1 MSVANGFINLN
12 KKVVALFV
20 KTIYNNFVIVG
31 FANNVI
37 LIGRFTMEYL
47 NIKETSLKWGISER
61 RIQVLCKEGKI
72 QGAARFGKAWMI
84 PIATQKPIDGRTK
97 VYKDAKQLLLEK
109 NMPMPRKTPFLH
121 MTDLYSVPGS
131 AESVIASLESNPEA
145 QILLEAEI
153 AYSKGD
159 IEKVYDSAYYLL
171 HKHSGFYAVISA
183 GMLLGLCAIWRGDLN
198 MWRQA
203 KIHIAE
209 APAKSDEERD
219 IITFA
224 ITAIDSILYD
234 VSSFPEWFKIGRFE
248 PLHKD
253 SLPAAKVF
261 YAKYLYA
268 MAYALATK
276 QVHFQGLQG
285 LSLMTIIPNSIEPMI
300 AQAVA
305 DNSII
310 AEIYL
315 RMTCAAIYHNSG
327 NDKQA
332 IFHIDRAV
340 KLALPDKLFGILA
353 EYGRTLDSLL
363 EKRISK
369 IDEDAWLA
377 VRDLYRIYF
386 AGWTKL
392 SGSVRGKKLA
402 TTLSLKERE
411 VAKLAAFGFKNSQIA
426 EKLNMSISAVKQAVT
441 NVSNKTGMSRENF
454 AAFL

>member
-1 MSVANGFINLN
+1 
-12 KKVVALFV
+12 
-20 KTIYNNFVIVG
+20 
-31 FANNVI
+31 
-37 LIGRFTMEYL
+37 MEYL
-47 NIKETSLKWGISER
+47 NITETAEKWGISPR
-61 RIQVLCKEGKI
+61 RLQTLCKDGKVL
-72 QGAARFGKAWMI
+72 GATRFGKAWMI
-84 PIATQKPIDGRTK
+84 PETAQKPIDGRTK
-97 VYKDAKQLLLEK
+97 LSKENKVLLLEK
-109 NMPMPRKTPFLH
+109 NMPLPRKTPFLH
-121 MTDLYSVPGS
+121 MTDLYSAAGT
-131 AESVIASLESNPEA
+131 AEKSIAALGENHEA
-145 QILLEAEI
+145 QTLLEAEI

-159 IEKVYDSAYYLL
+159 IEKVYDNAYYLL

-183 GMLLGLCAIWRGDLN
+183 GMLLALCAIWRGDLN

-209 APAKSDEERD
+209 APAQSEADRD
-219 IITFA
+219 IMSFS

-234 VSSFPEWFKIGRFE
+234 ASSFPEWFKLGRFE

-253 SLPAAKVF
+253 ALPAAKVF

-268 MAYALATK
+268 VGYGIATK
-276 QVHFQGLQG
+276 QYELQGVQG
-285 LSLMTIIPNSIEPMI
+285 LSLFTMLPNTIEPMI
-300 AQAVA
+300 SQAVA

-315 RMTCAAIYHNSG
+315 RMTCAAIYRNSG
-327 NDKQA
+327 NNEQA
-332 IFHIDRAV
+332 IYHIDRAIA
-340 KLALPDKLFGILA
+340 LALPDKLFGILA

-363 EKRISK
+363 EQRISK
-369 IDEDAWLA
+369 TDEEAWEK

-426 EKLNMSISAVKQAVT
+426 QTLNMSISAVKQAIT
-441 NVSNKTGMSRENF
+441 NVSNKTGMTREEF
-454 AAFL
+454 AALL

>member
-1 MSVANGFINLN
+1 MN
-12 KKVVALFV
+12 
-20 KTIYNNFVIVG
+20 
-31 FANNVI
+31 
-37 LIGRFTMEYL
+37 YL
-47 NIKETSLKWGISER
+47 NITETATKWGISPR
-61 RIQVLCKEGKI
+61 RLQTLCAGGKVEG
-72 QGAARFGKAWMI
+72 ATRFGRAWMI
-84 PIATQKPIDGRTK
+84 PETAQKPIDGRTK
-97 VYKDAKQLLLEK
+97 LSKENKLGLLEK

-121 MTDLYSVPGS
+121 MTDLYSAAGS
-131 AESVIASLESNPEA
+131 AEKCIAALEDNHEA
-145 QILLEAEI
+145 QTLLEAEI

-159 IEKVYDSAYYLL
+159 IEKVYDNAYYLL

-209 APAKSDEERD
+209 APAKSEEDRD
-219 IITFA
+219 IMSFS

-234 VSSFPEWFKIGRFE
+234 VSSFPEWFKLGRFE

-253 SLPAAKVF
+253 ALPAAKVF

-268 MAYALATK
+268 VGYGIATK
-276 QVHFQGLQG
+276 QLELQGVQG
-285 LSLMTIIPNSIEPMI
+285 LSLLTLLPNTIEPMI
-300 AQAVA
+300 SQAVA

-315 RMTCAAIYHNSG
+315 RMTCAAIYHTSG
-327 NDKQA
+327 NNEQA
-332 IFHIDRAV
+332 IYHIDRALA
-340 KLALPDKLFGILA
+340 LALPDGLFGILA

-363 EKRISK
+363 EQRISK
-369 IDEDAWLA
+369 IDEAAWKK
-377 VRDLYRIYF
+377 VHDLYLIYF

-402 TTLSLKERE
+402 TTLSHKERE

-426 EKLNMSISAVKQAVT
+426 QTLNMSISSVKQAVT
-441 NVSNKTGMSRENF
+441 NISNKTGMPREEF
-454 AAFL
+454 AAIL

>member
-1 MSVANGFINLN
+1 
-12 KKVVALFV
+12 
-20 KTIYNNFVIVG
+20 
-31 FANNVI
+31 
-37 LIGRFTMEYL
+37 MEYL
-47 NIKETSLKWGISER
+47 NITETAEKWGISPR
-61 RIQVLCKEGKI
+61 RLQTLCANGKVEG
-72 QGAARFGKAWMI
+72 ATRFGKVWMI
-84 PIATQKPIDGRTK
+84 PKNTQKPIDGRTK
-97 VYKDAKQLLLEK
+97 ASKENVVSLFKK

-121 MTDLYSVPGS
+121 MTDLYSVAGN
-131 AESVIASLESNPEA
+131 AEKSIAALKSNPEA

-153 AYSKGD
+153 AYSKGN

-171 HKHSGFYAVISA
+171 HKHSGLYAVISA

-209 APAKSDEERD
+209 APAKSEADRD
-219 IITFA
+219 IMAFS

-253 SLPAAKVF
+253 ALPAAKVF

-268 MAYALATK
+268 VGYGLATK
-276 QVHFQGLQG
+276 QLELQGVQG
-285 LSLMTIIPNSIEPMI
+285 LSLLTMIPNTIEPMI
-300 AQAVA
+300 SQAVA

-315 RMTCAAIYHNSG
+315 RMTCAAIYHTSG
-327 NDKQA
+327 NREQA
-332 IFHIDRAV
+332 IYHIDRALA
-340 KLALPDKLFGILA
+340 LALPDKLFGILA

-363 EKRISK
+363 EQRISRV
-369 IDEDAWLA
+369 DTDAWYK
-377 VRDLYRIYF
+377 VRDLYNTYM

-392 SGSVRGKKLA
+392 SGSVRGKNLA
-402 TTLSLKERE
+402 TTLSPKERE

-426 EKLNMSISAVKQAVT
+426 ESLNMSISAVKQAVT
-441 NVSNKTGMSRENF
+441 NVSNKTGMTREDF
-454 AAFL
+454 AAIL